1 MLEDVLP
8 KTQIKQTICSQGVEV
23 FIKLLKRER
32 LDVCLAA
39 KQFNEQLGLEGITG
53 SNIKGKKTLS
63 IKLNALG
70 TTHRVEEIEDSDDDG
85 DVEDDD
91 DNNNEQ
97 VKIMQ
102 SQARLKSAPAAS
114 LRQTTLPKLFK
125 AIA

>member
-23 FIKLLKRER
+23 FIKLLKQER

-39 KQFNEQLGLEGITG
+39 KQFNEQLGLEGITS
-53 SNIKGKKTLS
+53 SNIKGKETLS

-70 TTHRVEEIEDSDDDG
+70 TTHRVEEIKNSNDDG
-85 DVEDDD
+85 NIKDNN
-91 DNNNEQ
+91 DNNNKR

-102 SQARLKSAPAAS
+102 LQARLKSAPAAL

-125 AIA
+125 AVA